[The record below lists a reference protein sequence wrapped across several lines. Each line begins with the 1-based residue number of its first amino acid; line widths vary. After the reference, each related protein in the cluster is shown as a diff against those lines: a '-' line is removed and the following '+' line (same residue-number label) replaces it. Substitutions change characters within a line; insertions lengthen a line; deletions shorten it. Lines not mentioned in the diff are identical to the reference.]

1 MELIIIL
8 AIMGITLAIAG
19 RKAGKMRTIKV
30 IWSDQRK
37 INRIYKWLGITADF
51 SGWIYRGGERIGYKT
66 NWKRYLVFNFEA

>member
-1 MELIIIL
+1 
-8 AIMGITLAIAG
+8 
-19 RKAGKMRTIKV
+19 MRTIKV